1 MHVDV
6 STIIQSVIG
15 LILAWFAFK
24 ESLKKSDREQTSDD
38 RDYIKDQ
45 NERLNKENQDLS
57 KQNNELVKKNNQL
70 TKEKLELQ
78 RKLDE
83 QQILMKNTR
92 KSPHFNTGMDRD
104 VL

>member
-6 STIIQSVIG
+6 STIIQSVVG

-38 RDYIKDQ
+38 HDYIKEQ
-45 NERLNKENQDLS
+45 NKRLNNENQELT
-57 KQNNELVKKNNQL
+57 KQNNEL
-70 TKEKLELQ
+70 TKENLKLQ

-83 QQILMKNTR
+83 QQ
-92 KSPHFNTGMDRD
+92 
-104 VL
+104 VLIDTYVNRMPPTDEEK